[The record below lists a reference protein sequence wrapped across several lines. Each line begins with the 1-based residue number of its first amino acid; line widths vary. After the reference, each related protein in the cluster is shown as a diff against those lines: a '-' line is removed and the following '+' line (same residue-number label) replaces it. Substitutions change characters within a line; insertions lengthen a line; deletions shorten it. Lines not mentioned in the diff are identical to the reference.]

1 MVPNFRTFQALFQG
15 AAGLSSAPRRKVGP
29 IAAPHFNQPEDT
41 MKEQSRNAWK
51 RHNGIDNLFNGGI
64 IGLAIAGLLV
74 AVLVGPELEASA
86 KPASHGTT
94 AILGARA

>member
-1 MVPNFRTFQALFQG
+1 
-15 AAGLSSAPRRKVGP
+15 
-29 IAAPHFNQPEDT
+29 
-41 MKEQSRNAWK
+41 MKDQRRNAWK

-74 AVLVGPELEASA
+74 AVLAGPELEATA
-86 KPASHGTT
+86 RPASHGAT

>member
-1 MVPNFRTFQALFQG
+1 
-15 AAGLSSAPRRKVGP
+15 
-29 IAAPHFNQPEDT
+29 
-41 MKEQSRNAWK
+41 MKEQRRNAWK

-74 AVLVGPELEASA
+74 AVLVGPELEAGS
-86 KPASHGTT
+86 KPAGHGST